1 MVDAAHRH
9 RHRNGRGVALAIA
22 ATLMFA
28 GADTLSKYLA
38 GNYPVNQIA
47 FARYVVPLLLVA
59 AVYGPRR
66 GVALV
71 RAQHPWLQVLRG
83 LLLTNC
89 TVTIVLAMRMMPIA
103 EAQAIS
109 FIHPLLLT
117 LIAVIFLR
125 ERVNPLVWLAITMG
139 FCGVLLIVRPGG
151 GFDTPA
157 AILPLIMALSYA
169 MYQALTRHVTARDP
183 VANSMFF
190 VMLVGATVTG
200 FSLMFSYKWP
210 DLRGGL
216 LLGCAGL
223 FSGTGHFCMI
233 RALESAP
240 ASRLAPVAYVQVLW
254 VILLGAWVFG
264 NIPVGLTLL
273 GIAMVVGGGLFATVA
288 RPAPVAAALV

>member
-1 MVDAAHRH
+1 MLDVAHRH
-9 RHRNGRGVALAIA
+9 RHGHGVALAFA

-28 GADTLSKYLA
+28 SADTLSKYLA
-38 GNYPVNQIA
+38 GIYPINQIV
-47 FARYVVPLLLVA
+47 FARYVVPLLLVVA
-59 AVYGPRR
+59 MYGPRR

-71 RAQHPWLQVLRG
+71 RTQHPWLQVLRG
-83 LLLTNC
+83 LLLTSC

-117 LIAVIFLR
+117 LIAVVFLR
-125 ERVNPLVWLAITMG
+125 ERVNPLVWLAIAMG
-139 FCGVLLIVRPGG
+139 FGGVLLIVRPGG

-157 AILPLIMALSYA
+157 VLLPLIMALSYA
-169 MYQALTRHVTARDP
+169 LYQALTRYVTARDA

-190 VMLVGATVTG
+190 VMLVGAAVTG
-200 FSLMFSYKWP
+200 ISLMLSHKSP

-223 FSGTGHFCMI
+223 LSGTGHFCMI

-240 ASRLAPVAYVQVLW
+240 ASRVAPVAYVQVLW

-264 NIPVGLTLL
+264 NLPVGLTLL
-273 GIAMVVGGGLFATVA
+273 GIAMVVGGGLFATMA
-288 RPAPVAAALV
+288 RPAPVAAALT